1 MNIRSALNGSMKEFP
16 EGTTVQ
22 ACLRG
27 LDSFPVGT
35 LAALSGGIVRELN
48 EPLKTDCSL
57 TPLTLEHEEGRR
69 VYERSLRFVM
79 LLALR
84 HLYPYRQVRIEYS
97 VGYGV
102 FVRLPGI
109 SLHRQD
115 IVRIE
120 NEMRRL
126 VELNLSFTRK
136 QWSMEDAIRYFEEEK
151 QPDKVELLKRRSVP
165 YINMYCIDGM
175 WEYFYGAMTVSTGY
189 VPVFTLFELRGGFVL
204 QLPAGA
210 DFDHAAPYVYRP
222 KHLEVFNQSAEWCEI
237 LGVTNVTDVT
247 RMIEEDRLRNFIR
260 VNEALHETAIDDIAK
275 KIHEQ
280 NKHVALVAGP
290 SASGKTTFAAR
301 LAVHLQMYG
310 HPSRRVSMD
319 DFFINRED
327 LPVQLDGT
335 RDFETIEALDVKL
348 LADTMT
354 GLLNGEEVFMP
365 GYDFESGEKD
375 YLTPPTALLPGE
387 IIILE
392 GIHGLNP
399 KIIEQLPAD
408 EIYRIFASALTC
420 LNLDDHNRIRT
431 TDVRLL
437 RRIVRDQQFRSYPPE
452 ETLAMWPSV
461 RRGEEKYIFAYQ
473 ENADSMFNTAL
484 HYELPILKLFAYDL
498 LKEVPSDSPNYLLA
512 RRLIKSLNYLPDV
525 DHSLLDEIPPLSLL
539 REFIGGCTFDHDN

>member
-1 MNIRSALNGSMKEFP
+1 MIIRSMNNQKEFP

-22 ACLRG
+22 NCLKA
-27 LDSFPVGT
+27 LDAFPRGT
-35 LAALSGGIVRELN
+35 LAALSGGVVCELN
-48 EPLKTDCSL
+48 DPLRRDCDL

-84 HLYPYRQVRIEYS
+84 HLFPYQRVRIEYS

-102 FVRLPGI
+102 FVRLPGLE
-109 SLHRQD
+109 LHRQD
-115 IVRIE
+115 IVRLE

-126 VELNLSFTRK
+126 VELDLVFIRK
-136 QWSMEDAIRYFEEEK
+136 QWSREDAIRYFEEEH
-151 QPDKVELLKRRSVP
+151 QPDKVELLTRRPVP
-165 YINMYCIDGM
+165 TITMYSIDGM

-204 QLPAGA
+204 QLPAGS
-210 DFDHAAPYVYRP
+210 DFDHAAPYIYRP
-222 KHLEVFNQSAEWCEI
+222 KHLEVFSQSAHWCEI
-237 LGVTNVTDVT
+237 LGVTNVSDVSY
-247 RMIEEDRLRNFIR
+247 MIEHNSLRNFIR
-260 VNEALHETAIDDIAK
+260 VNEALHESAIDEIAR
-275 KIHEQ
+275 KIHDQ
-280 NKHVALVAGP
+280 NKHIALVAGP

-319 DFFINRED
+319 DFFINRAD

-335 RDFETIEALDVKL
+335 RDFESIDALDVKL
-348 LADTMT
+348 LADTLS

-365 GYDFESGEKD
+365 GYDFEAGEKN
-375 YLTPPTALLPGE
+375 YLTPPTTLQPGE

-399 KIIEQLPAD
+399 QVIEQLPAD

-437 RRIVRDQQFRSYPPE
+437 RRIVRDQQFRGYPPE
-452 ETLAMWPSV
+452 ETLSLWPGV

-484 HYELPILKLFAYDL
+484 HYELPILKFYAYDL
-498 LKEVPSDSPNYLLA
+498 LKEVPADSPNYLLA
-512 RRLIKSLNYLPDV
+512 RRLIKALNYLPDV
-525 DHSLLDEIPPLSLL
+525 NESLMDEIPPLSLL
-539 REFIGGCTFDHDN
+539 REFIGGCTFDHDD